1 MIRLVHSIDEGEGLG
16 TKENIE
22 YIKQELSNEEK
33 FLESVIKL
41 EKFYK
46 KYKKPLIAILAVL
59 MFIVV
64 GYMGYSWKKEL
75 DLQAS
80 NQAFEKLLANP
91 EDKEALQTLKSTNPK
106 LYRLYLYHR
115 AMQTKDTKIFERLAA
130 SEDPIL
136 SDLAKYHL
144 AVLKKDQKALQ
155 QYGMQKDTLLKEMAL
170 LDEGY
175 LSMKRGQIAQ
185 ARGELSNVP
194 KESPA
199 YPYALLLK
207 HYGVKAAK

>member
-1 MIRLVHSIDEGEGLG
+1 MG

-33 FLESVIKL
+33 LLESVIKL

-46 KYKKPLIAILAVL
+46 KYKKALIGAFLALAIFA
-59 MFIVV
+59 V
-64 GYMGYSWKKEL
+64 GYMGYAWKKEQ

-91 EDKEALQTLKSTNPK
+91 EDKEALQTLKSANPK
-106 LYRLYLYHR
+106 LYALYLYHK
-115 AMQTKDTKIFERLAA
+115 AMQTKDVKLFQQLAA
-130 SEDPIL
+130 SDDPVL

-144 AVLKKDQKALQ
+144 AVLQKDQKSLEK
-155 QYGMQKDTLLKEMAL
+155 YTMQKDALLKEMAM
-170 LDEGY
+170 LDDGY
-175 LSMKRGQIAQ
+175 LLMKDGQIAQ
-185 ARGELSNVP
+185 AKRNLANVP

-207 HYGVKAAK
+207 HYGVKVSK

>member
-1 MIRLVHSIDEGEGLG
+1 MIRLVHYIDEGEGLG

-33 FLESVIKL
+33 LLESVIKL

-46 KYKKPLIAILAVL
+46 KYKKALIGAFLALVI
-59 MFIVV
+59 FAV
-64 GYMGYSWKKEL
+64 GYMGYAWKKER

-91 EDKEALQTLKSTNPK
+91 TDKDALETLRSVNPK
-106 LYRLYLYHR
+106 LYRLYLYR
-115 AMQTKDTKIFERLAA
+115 QAMQTKDVKLFEQIAA
-130 SEDPIL
+130 SDDPVL

-144 AVLKKDQKALQ
+144 AVLQKDQKSLEK
-155 QYGMQKDTLLKEMAL
+155 YTMQKEALLKEMAL
-170 LDEGY
+170 LDDGY
-175 LSMKRGQIAQ
+175 LLMKSGQISQ
-185 ARGELSNVP
+185 ARNDLANVP

-207 HYGVKAAK
+207 HYGVKVGK

>member
-1 MIRLVHSIDEGEGLG
+1 MG

-33 FLESVIKL
+33 LLESVIKL

-46 KYKKPLIAILAVL
+46 KYKKVLIGAFLILAL
-59 MFIVV
+59 FAV
-64 GYMGYSWKKEL
+64 GYMGYEWKKER

-80 NQAFEKLLANP
+80 NQAFEKLLINP

-106 LYRLYLYHR
+106 LYKLYLYHK
-115 AMQTKDTKIFERLAA
+115 AMQSKDAKLFERLA
-130 SEDPIL
+130 SSDDPIL

-144 AVLKKDQKALQ
+144 AVMQKERKALEKYAMQ
-155 QYGMQKDTLLKEMAL
+155 QEALLKEMAL
-170 LDEGY
+170 LDDGY
-175 LSMKRGQIAQ
+175 MLMKDGQIGR
-185 ARGELSNVP
+185 ARSDLSTVP

-207 HYGVKAAK
+207 HYGAKVGK